1 MQLVLYADLNKRI
14 LTDTSSGTAAYS
26 FAPITQGDK
35 LQLGLRFLDSTN
47 GVRTEVQKNISSL
60 RATIGYYDQRP
71 ESGHFVLRLGN
82 GPYVEGENQ
91 TPPIPF
97 NATSRAVQ
105 SALSEIGLGG
115 VTVVN
120 TNGSWIISNE
130 GQRILGL
137 SGSSVSGLVESL
149 KPLSFVRVRE
159 MRFNDGYH
167 YDIRLIQSPLA
178 STVDFIPVLPAMP
191 EVARIQE
198 GGEDAFT
205 KWPEIQS
212 LKVLPTFRGT
222 YILKRGYK
230 RTDELS
236 VEDGAEQIKEA
247 LKKIADE
254 GGSFDVTN
262 PRTNIAHITF
272 RGSMDGIGH
281 DLIEVVVT
289 SSDAGDPTVTLDTNT
304 IEVAEAL
311 RASQSISAFLEV
323 EATFVN
329 SDDTLTTMSLCKAP
343 ITIEREL
350 NWEGLEAAS
359 NVDWLRPPIGET
371 YVPFTRDQVIFGS
384 QHYSVTLTADDYDE
398 EESIYKISHNLGTTD
413 LHVSVFDQSN
423 GGKLFNPEEISHF
436 SENVLSL
443 KFANLANDGQFRV
456 VITTAG
462 PKSAFLNHTHTIDQI
477 VGLSLTLSELDERVS
492 ILEEYIPAADVA
504 SAVPVGGVA
513 EWVLPSFFEVFP
525 LRVQPTFEDSA
536 VKQGVAGIIPSKLPR
551 GGGLL
556 PAKYLEGDVTVANTL
571 PTSPSLD
578 AVYKFD
584 DTSTLL
590 SIPGYLGRKLKKVKA
605 PAFYAWDGRGFY
617 QVEQVNSNE
626 SVYYPSDFSRE
637 LFRIPVNEKQLRT
650 GNKLTVELA
659 IHAALFKSSTPVHWA
674 IIIDLGIPTKNP
686 SNPSNLDE
694 VDFLPASLDYSFLL
708 TEVATTHTFGLKVA
722 RTVVNLQDTLIVEKK
737 LYGAYEVTDT
747 DLTSPN
753 FVIRGRLAR
762 FDTGNNE
769 TDPRGLVA
777 VSGMTADNVKDDVS
791 DGGDAKLI
799 YGYARIT
806 PYSEAS

>member
-1 MQLVLYADLNKRI
+1 MQLVLYADLNKKT
-14 LTDTSSGTAAYS
+14 LTESSSGGSSYS
-26 FAPITQGDK
+26 FAAVTQGDK
-35 LQLGLRFLDSTN
+35 LRIGLRFLTSIN
-47 GVRTEVQKNISSL
+47 GSLAEVTKNLVSVRAS
-60 RATIGYYDQRP
+60 IGAYDARP
-71 ESGHFVLRLGN
+71 ESGYFVLRLGS

-91 TPPIPF
+91 TPAIPF

-120 TNGSWIISNE
+120 TNGSWVISNE
-130 GQRILGL
+130 GQQITGL
-137 SGSSVSGLVESL
+137 SGTSVSGLVESL

-159 MRFNDGYH
+159 MRFNNAYH
-167 YDIRLIQSPLA
+167 YDIRLIQSPLS
-178 STVDFIPVLPAMP
+178 STVDFVPILPDMPV
-191 EVARIQE
+191 VARIQE

-236 VEDGAEQIKEA
+236 VQDGPDEIKTA
-247 LKKIADE
+247 LAKIADE
-254 GGSFDVTN
+254 GGSFEVTN
-262 PRTNIAHITF
+262 PRNNFAHITF
-272 RGSMDGIGH
+272 RGSMEGLSQ

-289 SSDAGDPTVTLDTNT
+289 SNDVGDPTITLDTNT

-311 RASQSISAFLEV
+311 RAAPSVSSFLEI
-323 EATFVN
+323 EATFEEA
-329 SDDTLTTMSLCKAP
+329 DETLTTMSLCKMP

-350 NWEGLEAAS
+350 NWDGLEAAS
-359 NVDWLRPPIGET
+359 NIDWLRPPIGET

-398 EESIYKISHNLGTTD
+398 EESVYKISHNLGTTD
-413 LHVSVFDQSN
+413 LHVSVFDQLDS
-423 GGKLFNPEEISHF
+423 GKLVYPEEVLHE
-436 SENVLSL
+436 SENVLSV
-443 KFANLANDGQFRV
+443 KFANIANDDQFRV

-462 PKSAFLNHTHTIDQI
+462 PKSAFVNHTHTIEQI
-477 VGLSLTLSELDERVS
+477 SGLSLLLTDLGERVEA
-492 ILEEYIPAADVA
+492 LETYIPTSNV
-504 SAVPVGGVA
+504 SSSTSVQGVA
-513 EWVLPSFFEVFP
+513 AWTLPSFFEVFP
-525 LRVQPTFEDSA
+525 LRVQPNLEGGGE
-536 VKQGVAGIIPSKLPR
+536 QGVAGLIPSKLPR

-556 PAKYLEGDVTVANTL
+556 PAKYLQGDVTVANTL

-617 QVEQVNSNE
+617 QVEQVNDDE
-626 SVYYPSDFSRE
+626 SVYYPSDFTRE
-637 LFRIPVNEKQLRT
+637 LFRVPVNDRQLRT
-650 GNKLTVELA
+650 GNQFTLDLGIV
-659 IHAALFKSSTPVHWA
+659 AAVFKSSTPVHWG
-674 IIIDLGIPTKNP
+674 IVIDIGIPTKSP

-694 VDFLPASLDYSFLL
+694 VEFLAPSLDYSFLL
-708 TEVATTHTFGLKVA
+708 TEVASTHTFGIKIA
-722 RTVVNLQDTLIVEKK
+722 RTIANLQDSFIVEKK
-737 LYGAYEVTDT
+737 LYGGYETTTTV
-747 DLTSPN
+747 LTSPN
-753 FVIRGRLAR
+753 FIVRGRLAR

-777 VSGMTADNVKDDVS
+777 INGLNVKIE
-791 DGGDAKLI
+791 GDSGSADLYGFAK
-799 YGYARIT
+799 IT
-806 PYSEAS
+806 PYSAS